1 MIAACMLSPATGWA
15 QSDALLDDYNQYATF
30 YAQGKYQEALPFALR
45 LVELPK
51 SEFGAD
57 HPTAA
62 VLYANVADIH
72 AEMGNLG
79 LAEPLYRRALG
90 ILAEIERVHP
100 LTSAVLF
107 NNVAE
112 LFSAQG
118 RTCGAVMPRLA
129 ERMGGEEAPPE
140 MAPVEIVEAP
150 EEVIVAAVEPVEDAA
165 PSEPEMIPEEVT
177 VGEFIE
183 ETVDTPATETT
194 RETPL
199 ERAASEAAEVEI
211 IVEAPEPEEAGETVI
226 AAAEVAVEQEIEI
239 IVVPEPEI
247 IIGPEPEVVVVI
259 EPEVEVESEVSTGEE
274 ISAAAA
280 AEVSAEQEIEIIIEP
295 ETGEVTASVQ
305 NTAEPEPPVVKEAAA
320 ALEIIVEPEP
330 EIEIVIEPEP
340 EQVVVALELDSE
352 PEPEPELV
360 VEADSEIRNLAIE
373 EESTEADAVSEEE
386 LEWAKI
392 DSELDMPDKF
402 DSRLPSVRPED
413 DGAEMRF
420 DLAGIIVQG
429 SLIYTA
435 RELLPVS
442 RHYLGTEVS
451 VSDLYSI
458 SSAISKRYASDG
470 YAATSAVIPT

>member
-1 MIAACMLSPATGWA
+1 MSAKCWAMAVIAACMLSPATGWA
-15 QSDALLDDYNQYATF
+15 QSDALLDDYNQYVTF

-45 LVELPK
+45 LVELHK

-62 VLYANVADIH
+62 VLYANIADIH
-72 AEMGNLG
+72 AE
-79 LAEPLYRRALG
+79 
-90 ILAEIERVHP
+90 IEWVQP

-118 RTCGAVMPRLA
+118 RTFGAVMPRLA
-129 ERMGGEEAPPE
+129 ERMEGEEAPPE

-165 PSEPEMIPEEVT
+165 PSGPEMIPEEVT

-194 RETPL
+194 RETSL

-226 AAAEVAVEQEIEI
+226 AAAEVTVEQEIEI
-239 IVVPEPEI
+239 IV
-247 IIGPEPEVVVVI
+247 
-259 EPEVEVESEVSTGEE
+259 
-274 ISAAAA
+274 
-280 AEVSAEQEIEIIIEP
+280 
-295 ETGEVTASVQ
+295 
-305 NTAEPEPPVVKEAAA
+305 EPEP
-320 ALEIIVEPEP
+320 
-330 EIEIVIEPEP
+330 EIVIEPEP

-373 EESTEADAVSEEE
+373 EESTEAGSVSEEE

-392 DSELDMPDKF
+392 DSELDMPDEF
-402 DSRLPSVRPED
+402 DSLLPSVRPED

-429 SLIYTA
+429 SSIYTA
-435 RELLPVS
+435 RELLPVY
-442 RHYLGTEVS
+442 RHYLGTEGS

-470 YAATSAVIPT
+470 YAATSAVIPTQSI

>member
-1 MIAACMLSPATGWA
+1 
-15 QSDALLDDYNQYATF
+15 
-30 YAQGKYQEALPFALR
+30 
-45 LVELPK
+45 
-51 SEFGAD
+51 
-57 HPTAA
+57 
-62 VLYANVADIH
+62 
-72 AEMGNLG
+72 MGNLG

-118 RTCGAVMPRLA
+118 RTFGAVMPRLA
-129 ERMGGEEAPPE
+129 ERMEGEEAPPE

-165 PSEPEMIPEEVT
+165 PSGPEMIPEEVT

-199 ERAASEAAEVEI
+199 ERAASEAAEIEI

-226 AAAEVAVEQEIEI
+226 AAAEVTVEQEIEI
-239 IVVPEPEI
+239 IV
-247 IIGPEPEVVVVI
+247 
-259 EPEVEVESEVSTGEE
+259 
-274 ISAAAA
+274 
-280 AEVSAEQEIEIIIEP
+280 
-295 ETGEVTASVQ
+295 
-305 NTAEPEPPVVKEAAA
+305 EPEPPVVKEAAA
-320 ALEIIVEPEP
+320 ALEIIVELEAVVINEP
-330 EIEIVIEPEP
+330 EIVIVIEPEP
-340 EQVVVALELDSE
+340 GQVVAALELDSE
-352 PEPEPELV
+352 PEPEPKLV

-392 DSELDMPDKF
+392 DSELDMPDEF
-402 DSRLPSVRPED
+402 DSLLPSVRPED

-429 SLIYTA
+429 SSIYTA
-435 RELLPVS
+435 RELLPV
-442 RHYLGTEVS
+442 Y
-451 VSDLYSI
+451 
-458 SSAISKRYASDG
+458 RY
-470 YAATSAVIPT
+470 

>member
-1 MIAACMLSPATGWA
+1 
-15 QSDALLDDYNQYATF
+15 
-30 YAQGKYQEALPFALR
+30 
-45 LVELPK
+45 
-51 SEFGAD
+51 
-57 HPTAA
+57 
-62 VLYANVADIH
+62 
-72 AEMGNLG
+72 
-79 LAEPLYRRALG
+79 
-90 ILAEIERVHP
+90 
-100 LTSAVLF
+100 
-107 NNVAE
+107 VAE
-112 LFSAQG
+112 LISAQG
-118 RTCGAVMPRLA
+118 RTFGAVMPRLA
-129 ERMGGEEAPPE
+129 ERMEGEEAPPE

-165 PSEPEMIPEEVT
+165 PSGPEMIPEEVT

-194 RETPL
+194 RETSL

-226 AAAEVAVEQEIEI
+226 AAAEVTVEQEIEI
-239 IVVPEPEI
+239 IVEPEPEI
-247 IIGPEPEVVVVI
+247 VI
-259 EPEVEVESEVSTGEE
+259 EPE
-274 ISAAAA
+274 A
-280 AEVSAEQEIEIIIEP
+280 
-295 ETGEVTASVQ
+295 
-305 NTAEPEPPVVKEAAA
+305 VV
-320 ALEIIVEPEP
+320 INEP

-373 EESTEADAVSEEE
+373 EESTEAGSVSEEE

-392 DSELDMPDKF
+392 DSELDMPDEF
-402 DSRLPSVRPED
+402 DSLLPSVRPED

-429 SLIYTA
+429 SSIYTA
-435 RELLPVS
+435 RELLPVY

-470 YAATSAVIPT
+470 CAATSAVIPTQSI

>member
-1 MIAACMLSPATGWA
+1 MSAKCWAMAVIAACMLSPATGWA
-15 QSDALLDDYNQYATF
+15 QSDALLDDYNQYVTF

-45 LVELPK
+45 LVELHK

-62 VLYANVADIH
+62 VLYANIADIH
-72 AEMGNLG
+72 AE
-79 LAEPLYRRALG
+79 
-90 ILAEIERVHP
+90 IEWVQP

-118 RTCGAVMPRLA
+118 RTFGAVMPRLA
-129 ERMGGEEAPPE
+129 ERMEGEEAPPE

-165 PSEPEMIPEEVT
+165 PSGPEMIPEEVT

-194 RETPL
+194 RETSL

-226 AAAEVAVEQEIEI
+226 AAAEVTVEQEIEI
-239 IVVPEPEI
+239 IV
-247 IIGPEPEVVVVI
+247 
-259 EPEVEVESEVSTGEE
+259 
-274 ISAAAA
+274 
-280 AEVSAEQEIEIIIEP
+280 
-295 ETGEVTASVQ
+295 
-305 NTAEPEPPVVKEAAA
+305 EPEP
-320 ALEIIVEPEP
+320 
-330 EIEIVIEPEP
+330 EIVIEPEP

-373 EESTEADAVSEEE
+373 E
-386 LEWAKI
+386 
-392 DSELDMPDKF
+392 
-402 DSRLPSVRPED
+402 
-413 DGAEMRF
+413 
-420 DLAGIIVQG
+420 
-429 SLIYTA
+429 
-435 RELLPVS
+435 
-442 RHYLGTEVS
+442 
-451 VSDLYSI
+451 
-458 SSAISKRYASDG
+458 
-470 YAATSAVIPT
+470 

>member
-1 MIAACMLSPATGWA
+1 
-15 QSDALLDDYNQYATF
+15 
-30 YAQGKYQEALPFALR
+30 
-45 LVELPK
+45 
-51 SEFGAD
+51 
-57 HPTAA
+57 
-62 VLYANVADIH
+62 
-72 AEMGNLG
+72 MGNLG

-118 RTCGAVMPRLA
+118 RTFGAVMPRLA
-129 ERMGGEEAPPE
+129 ERMEGEEAPPE

-165 PSEPEMIPEEVT
+165 PSEPEMIPEEVS
-177 VGEFIE
+177 VGEFVE

-226 AAAEVAVEQEIEI
+226 AAAEVTVEQEIEI
-239 IVVPEPEI
+239 IVEPEPEI
-247 IIGPEPEVVVVI
+247 VI
-259 EPEVEVESEVSTGEE
+259 EPE
-274 ISAAAA
+274 A
-280 AEVSAEQEIEIIIEP
+280 
-295 ETGEVTASVQ
+295 
-305 NTAEPEPPVVKEAAA
+305 VV
-320 ALEIIVEPEP
+320 INEP

-340 EQVVVALELDSE
+340 EQVIVALELDSE

-392 DSELDMPDKF
+392 DSELDMPDEF
-402 DSRLPSVRPED
+402 DSLLPSVRPED

-429 SLIYTA
+429 SSIYTA
-435 RELLPVS
+435 RELLPVYW
-442 RHYLGTEVS
+442 HYLGTAFSAPFPSAMHQMVVPQPAQS
-451 VSDLYSI
+451 FPPNRPKAAWRRSALRKAF
-458 SSAISKRYASDG
+458 SAILSWPIRASRLSG
-470 YAATSAVIPT
+470 SPESANRSRARLSDRNNSRC

>member
-1 MIAACMLSPATGWA
+1 
-15 QSDALLDDYNQYATF
+15 
-30 YAQGKYQEALPFALR
+30 
-45 LVELPK
+45 
-51 SEFGAD
+51 
-57 HPTAA
+57 
-62 VLYANVADIH
+62 
-72 AEMGNLG
+72 MGNLG

-112 LFSAQG
+112 PFSAQG
-118 RTCGAVMPRLA
+118 RTFGAVMPRLA
-129 ERMGGEEAPPE
+129 ERMEGEEAPPE

-165 PSEPEMIPEEVT
+165 PSEPEVIPEEVT

-226 AAAEVAVEQEIEI
+226 AAAEVTVEQEIEI
-239 IVVPEPEI
+239 IVEPEPEI
-247 IIGPEPEVVVVI
+247 VI
-259 EPEVEVESEVSTGEE
+259 EPE
-274 ISAAAA
+274 A
-280 AEVSAEQEIEIIIEP
+280 
-295 ETGEVTASVQ
+295 
-305 NTAEPEPPVVKEAAA
+305 VV
-320 ALEIIVEPEP
+320 INEP

-352 PEPEPELV
+352 PELEPELV

-392 DSELDMPDKF
+392 DSELDMPDEF
-402 DSRLPSVRPED
+402 DSLLPSVRPED

-429 SLIYTA
+429 SSIYTA
-435 RELLPVS
+435 RELLPVYW
-442 RHYLGTEVS
+442 HYLGTEVS

-470 YAATSAVIPT
+470 YAATSTVIPTQSIQSGVATIRVEESFFGNIILAD